1 MKLQKESLWIL
12 LALIVSPFYFVYRE
26 TLEVKDGEVRA
37 YKTLWWSRTTEV
49 KSLKPSC
56 VGEVYTKWLHG
67 AVSIEV
73 LDRQGRLFWVQRYQ
87 GFNSVGRSCR
97 DVNAL
102 RDAIK
107 TGTTFSAT
115 YCKSALWTVLSMMIS
130 LFTWFYKRAWRLERE
145 RQRQAGNV
153 C

>member
-67 AVSIEV
+67 EPVHRWFRHQSQQLPDSSSARSQPDVS
-73 LDRQGRLFWVQRYQ
+73 
-87 GFNSVGRSCR
+87 CP
-97 DVNAL
+97 
-102 RDAIK
+102 
-107 TGTTFSAT
+107 
-115 YCKSALWTVLSMMIS
+115 
-130 LFTWFYKRAWRLERE
+130 
-145 RQRQAGNV
+145 
-153 C
+153 

>member
-145 RQRQAGNV
+145 RQRQAGSA

>member
-56 VGEVYTKWLHG
+56 VGEVYTKWLRG

-130 LFTWFYKRAWRLERE
+130 LFTWFYKRACRLERE

>member
-56 VGEVYTKWLHG
+56 VGEVYTKWG
-67 AVSIEV
+67 AVPFQ
-73 LDRQGRLFWVQRYQ
+73 LRCWTDK
-87 GFNSVGRSCR
+87 VGCFGYS
-97 DVNAL
+97 
-102 RDAIK
+102 AIR
-107 TGTTFSAT
+107 GLIASG
-115 YCKSALWTVLSMMIS
+115 VPVGM
-130 LFTWFYKRAWRLERE
+130 
-145 RQRQAGNV
+145 
-153 C
+153 